1 MWKTAILVLNILLY
15 SLLFC
20 SNAFAEDFPVER
32 IEPDSRYYESILNFQ
47 LIGGAGFAW
56 GDIIDKEYESFELD
70 YTWDDGYSDSSRPD
84 HTYWIAG
91 LHADF
96 TPFHIKGAEQRTY
109 LWGIRGMLL
118 ANYISQD
125 TSVGDKDFWEE
136 FFISLFEDDDETDD
150 SYEVDEAEREVVS
163 YGGLLLRYKSWMVG
177 PVLKLFP
184 CRNENFAF
192 EFYVLYGKIFDGVL
206 TAFPSVRDYGAAFD
220 EKDYVTKVR
229 GSQLMIGTSAGTGRI
244 SLGLAY
250 TISMLK
256 LDNELPVYNGLG
268 TDTNIHTLTFCITGG
283 FYF

>member
-1 MWKTAILVLNILLY
+1 MWKKAIMALRILLY
-15 SLLFC
+15 FIIFSG
-20 SNAFAEDFPVER
+20 NAFAEVDPLER
-32 IEPDSRYYESILNFQ
+32 IEPESRYCESIMNLQ

-56 GDIIDKEYESFELD
+56 GDIIDKEYESFKLD
-70 YTWDDGYSDSSRPD
+70 YTWDDGYSESSRPD

-96 TPFHIKGAEQRTY
+96 TPIRIKGTEQKTY
-109 LWGIRGMLL
+109 IWGIRGMLL

-136 FFISLFEDDDETDD
+136 FFISLFEDEDETDD

-184 CRNENFAF
+184 YRNENFAF

-206 TAFPSVRDYGAAFD
+206 TAFPSVRDYGATFD

-229 GSQLMIGTSAGTGRI
+229 GRQLMIGTSAGSGRL

-250 TISMLK
+250 TISMIK
-256 LDNELPVYNGLG
+256 LDNELPVYNDLG
-268 TDTNIHTLTFCITGG
+268 TETDIHTFTFCITGG